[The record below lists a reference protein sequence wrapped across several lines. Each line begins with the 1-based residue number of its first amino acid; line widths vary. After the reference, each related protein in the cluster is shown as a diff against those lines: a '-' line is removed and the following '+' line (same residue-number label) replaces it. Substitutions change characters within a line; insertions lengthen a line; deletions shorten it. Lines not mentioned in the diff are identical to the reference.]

1 MSYTQVPTYT
11 TNQLITASHANTYWR
26 DNINALW
33 PFTNAGDIAFASDA
47 DDLVR
52 LAIGAAG
59 SMLKVNAGATA
70 PEWLGLGTAGSIL
83 KADATSPA
91 WLGIGSAGQ
100 VLRVNSAGT
109 SPEWGAGGIK
119 LYTFTRTGELTT
131 TSKTYVDITNASVDV
146 DVILTSSIL
155 MITSFSSAIIG
166 SSSNTLV
173 VAANIGGNVVSTI
186 HNTGIGTGDKYKPGA
201 LVGWKT
207 GVEAGTV
214 TCKLQWSVGGDT
226 GYIKLIYGAVLVI
239 PE

>member
-70 PEWLGLGTAGSIL
+70 PEWLG
-83 KADATSPA
+83 
-91 WLGIGSAGQ
+91 IGSAGQ

-131 TSKTYVDITNASVDV
+131 TSKTYVDITDASVDV

-214 TCKLQWSVGGDT
+214 TCKLQWLVGGDT
-226 GYIKLIYGAVLVI
+226 GYIKLINGAVLVI

>member
-70 PEWLGLGTAGSIL
+70 PEWLG
-83 KADATSPA
+83 
-91 WLGIGSAGQ
+91 IGSAGQ

-119 LYTFTRTGELTT
+119 LYTFTKTGELTT

-166 SSSNTLV
+166 SSSYTLV

-214 TCKLQWSVGGDT
+214 TCKLQWLVGGDT

>member
-70 PEWLGLGTAGSIL
+70 PEWLG
-83 KADATSPA
+83 
-91 WLGIGSAGQ
+91 IGSAGQ

-119 LYTFTRTGELTT
+119 LYTFTKTGEFTT
-131 TSKTYVDITNASVDV
+131 TSTSYIDIPNATVDV
-146 DVILTSSIL
+146 TVTLTSSLL
-155 MITSFSSAIIG
+155 MVASFSSAQIG
-166 SSSNTLV
+166 ASSHTLV
-173 VAANIGGNVVSTI
+173 VAANIDGSIASTV
-186 HNTGIGTGDKYKPGA
+186 HHTGTGTSDKYNPGA
-201 LVGWKT
+201 IVGWKT
-207 GVEAGTV
+207 GVTAGTK
-214 TCKLQWSVGGDT
+214 TCKLQMLVGGDT

>member
-1 MSYTQVPTYT
+1 MTISWPPRTWVQGELVTAAMMNEQIRDSVLALYPYTATGDLAY
-11 TNQLITASHANTYWR
+11 
-26 DNINALW
+26 
-33 PFTNAGDIAFASDA
+33 AGTGATELA
-47 DDLVR
+47 R
-52 LAIGAAG
+52 LAIG
-59 SMLKVNAGATA
+59 
-70 PEWLGLGTAGSIL
+70 E
-83 KADATSPA
+83 
-91 WLGIGSAGQ
+91 AGQ
-100 VLRVNSAGT
+100 VLKVNSAG
-109 SPEWGAGGIK
+109 SAPEWGAGGIK

-131 TSKTYVDITNASVDV
+131 TSKTYVDITDASVDV

-214 TCKLQWSVGGDT
+214 TCKLQWLVGGDT
-226 GYIKLIYGAVLVI
+226 GYIKLINGAVLVI